1 MWSAGRVLPNFF
13 KGHSGHMAEPA
24 KIGFLDLEEKWFE
37 IQGFANFTAK
47 IGFLDL
53 EEKWFEIQGFANF
66 TTAHFVAKCHTV
78 NSSQNPISSALT
90 VIFSVITY

>member
-13 KGHSGHMAEPA
+13 KGHSGHMAEP
-24 KIGFLDLEEKWFE
+24 
-37 IQGFANFTAK
+37 AK